1 MNWRIVAALTLAFG
15 ALFATPANAQPLV
28 DGDRIQFTYY
38 WGTHERTYTDST
50 VSVTVINDITN
61 KIGGNGE
68 VTDTYRITLGDQV
81 IEVTEKHGA
90 RTYTFAI
97 SGTQTLR
104 LEGIDRGFWAGYY
117 GPVMIISVEQ
127 PQAVTEPIT
136 PSVSETISA
145 SVSESVSESISSTIS
160 EPITQSESPTH
171 SESPSQSTHSEP
183 APIEPAPQPSPEPT
197 PQPGPAP
204 EPVPEPQPSP
214 EPTLETPT
222 QSSSPEPTQ
231 SPETQSPITE
241 SPQTESQPISSSP
254 PLPEPV
260 TQSPEPQ
267 PTEPMPTET
276 LPPSK
281 EPESPS
287 QEQPSESEPNEEPT
301 GTTSEVIEVP
311 EETQPD
317 SVSAPA
323 QVIGAISEAIGAVVD
338 VFATAGLDM
347 TPEQREKA
355 QDIVVSTIIVS
366 QVASAAS
373 VAVRKTK

>member
-1 MNWRIVAALTLAFG
+1 MNWRILAAFTLAFG

-28 DGDRIQFTYY
+28 NGDTIQFTYY
-38 WGTHERTYTDST
+38 WGTHERTYTNAT

-68 VTDTYRITLGDQV
+68 VIDTYRIILGDQR

-90 RTYTFAI
+90 RVYTFAI

-104 LEGIDRGFWAGYY
+104 LEGVDRGFWAGYY

-127 PQAVTEPIT
+127 SSAKP
-136 PSVSETISA
+136 VSESPTISA
-145 SVSESVSESISSTIS
+145 SVSETISESVTVSDTISETVSESVSATVS
-160 EPITQSESPTH
+160 EPVTESEPLTH
-171 SESPSQSTHSEP
+171 SESATLSPQPEPSPQP
-183 APIEPAPQPSPEPT
+183 APGPSPEPQPEPT
-197 PQPGPAP
+197 PQPTP
-204 EPVPEPQPSP
+204 EPITQSASP
-214 EPTLETPT
+214 EPTT
-222 QSSSPEPTQ
+222 
-231 SPETQSPITE
+231 SPETQSPATE
-241 SPQTESQPISSSP
+241 SSQSESPLTSSSESP
-254 PLPEPV
+254 SLPEPV

-267 PTEPMPTET
+267 PIEPTPVET

-287 QEQPSESEPNEEPT
+287 QQQPSESEPNEEPID
-301 GTTSEVIEVP
+301 TSSPIVEVP
-311 EETQPD
+311 EETQSD
-317 SVSAPA
+317 SVSGAA
-323 QVIGAISEAIGAVVD
+323 QVIGAVGEAIGQVVE

-347 TPEQREKA
+347 TPEQREEA

-373 VAVRKTK
+373 VAVRKVK